1 MQPLI
6 ECQKSEVRSQATE
19 GGETL
24 RQPSPTR
31 RGSPQPQGD
40 RIITRS
46 RNTSPNEELQLRLAR
61 VAPLIKISDHEVAA
75 LLHETRLELVEP
87 DGAIRFEL
95 AGLKRE
101 YYHPESPTCQN
112 LRGQKVLVTISRT
125 FTDAI
130 FVIQP
135 DHKYLD
141 TIPLKNTLPWFDH
154 TRLGAE
160 IREKETVLK
169 RSAKELEQLHGGEI
183 ERQAYAG
190 RGNVAKVAGWRQAKI
205 FHTFSQPSS
214 ASADSS
220 APAPRASDD
229 AAPERRYSE
238 EVTGASLS
246 VAAHDRGVSSN
257 SASSAHAVPGD
268 PARPV
273 SAARQPAVPPFVGG
287 ARATVELTNHE
298 TKRANLF
305 GKIPRQARDDNFK
318 QTRRALTNDSLES
331 DTFAASPADASSLRA
346 GDAGPLNSPA
356 PRHNLA
362 EQLTTERTRCQARVH
377 RAAAG
382 RQRARVDYAD
392 ALDDLAVSITTFNQ
406 PTEGE

>member
-160 IREKETVLK
+160 IREQETVLK

-190 RGNVAKVAGWRQAKI
+190 RGNVAKVAGWR
-205 FHTFSQPSS
+205 
-214 ASADSS
+214 
-220 APAPRASDD
+220 
-229 AAPERRYSE
+229 AARILHSFPSE
-238 EVTGASLS
+238 ET
-246 VAAHDRGVSSN
+246 SN
-257 SASSAHAVPGD
+257 SASAE
-268 PARPV
+268 PAPAQRGQLD
-273 SAARQPAVPPFVGG
+273 AAG
-287 ARATVELTNHE
+287 ARSTGVELVRPT
-298 TKRANLF
+298 F
-305 GKIPRQARDDNFK
+305 
-318 QTRRALTNDSLES
+318 ND
-331 DTFAASPADASSLRA
+331 ASPAPEPPVDNRPFGSDAL
-346 GDAGPLNSPA
+346 DNLTGPAVNSRRSGNRPCG
-356 PRHNLA
+356 PEQTLS
-362 EQLTTERTRCQARVH
+362 EQLATERTRCQARVH

-392 ALDDLAVSITTFNQ
+392 ALDDLAVSITAFNQ
-406 PTEGE
+406 PTERE

>member
-1 MQPLI
+1 MQP
-6 ECQKSEVRSQATE
+6 SANT
-19 GGETL
+19 
-24 RQPSPTR
+24 
-31 RGSPQPQGD
+31 
-40 RIITRS
+40 ITRQ
-46 RNTSPNEELQLRLAR
+46 RNTSPNEELQIRLAT

-101 YYHPESPTCQN
+101 YYHGDSPTCQN
-112 LRGQKVLVTISRT
+112 LRGKKVLITFSRT

-135 DHKYLD
+135 DRKHLD
-141 TIPLKNTLPWFDH
+141 TIPLRNTLPWFDT

-160 IREKETVLK
+160 IREQENTLK

-190 RGNVAKVAGWRQAKI
+190 RGNVAKVKGWRQAKI
-205 FHTFSQPSS
+205 LHTFSQPSS

-273 SAARQPAVPPFVGG
+273 SAARQLAVPPFVGG
-287 ARATVELTNHE
+287 ARATVELTDHE

-305 GKIPRQARDDNFK
+305 GKIPRQSESHEKRSSATRDDNFE

-331 DTFAASPADASSLRA
+331 DAFATSPADASSLRA

-362 EQLTTERTRCQARVH
+362 EQLTTEKTRCQARVS
-377 RAAAG
+377 AAACS
-382 RQRARVDYAD
+382 RAR
-392 ALDDLAVSITTFNQ
+392 T
-406 PTEGE
+406 G